1 MAILYFRGMAAA
13 NDKPKVGRS
22 ARLLGIR
29 PGIDID
35 TIEVPQIWLDELGYL
50 RPELERGVG
59 TDLAVVAIRNTKGMS
74 TSISIETLPS
84 HRKPIAFGGTGRDP
98 IWQIDSSYITGDLE
112 AVRDSLTHVSIMP
125 RATMLLAQYE
135 LALANTQKYWQRVE
149 NFI

>member
-1 MAILYFRGMAAA
+1 VQLAPGSLQR
-13 NDKPKVGRS
+13 DSRS
-22 ARLLGIR
+22 DA
-29 PGIDID
+29 P
-35 TIEVPQIWLDELGYL
+35 IEVGNRHHFGLVQIC
-50 RPELERGVG
+50 
-59 TDLAVVAIRNTKGMS
+59 VVSIKRMS